1 MSDSNIAPGG
11 VLPATGRELRWFSWP
26 MVAFGIILPLIILV
40 KVNEEHRLGAFL
52 AYLNCVII
60 VWLMI
65 HTLKRDALLGVLL
78 LVCLPFLM
86 FAWSGSC
93 LYFAVFNIPV
103 QYGTL
108 RRFIPHMEG
117 FVRVQLAV
125 LTFLA
130 GYVPVLL
137 LLFHKRSRGRGLP
150 VVSPRRI
157 LAVVGLFLFVL
168 TAVFDLT
175 LMAGIGLGAGFGVR
189 WWIQGIF
196 NYCVGLFAVIG
207 GLITFASKKYI
218 AGLIALLAVHMFI
231 FAAAGK
237 RVFGLYPVF
246 FISIGLFFLS
256 SLSAKKKLSLFG
268 IVLAGFL
275 LYMLLGMAGRR
286 HGERTGF
293 THFGQ
298 RIGQLFD
305 PSTWGEGPG
314 VVTNTMTRLFMTG
327 GHSIITRTPE
337 EVPYFE
343 FEAGTY
349 AQEMVTG
356 LFVPGT
362 FYFRPYHRSNYHL
375 SRYDIMLGTTSVE
388 ISLVG
393 HFWMMGGSI
402 AVFIGGIAV
411 GLTHG
416 FILTLVHRA
425 REVSWTKA
433 LIYTSSFAMVMF
445 WTFATD
451 FIGLFRTVF
460 WMWAMAAI
468 VWAAVRRIVPQ
479 VVDDNYFDQADEL
492 SSYGE
497 GTVG

>member
-125 LTFLA
+125 LTFLV

-137 LLFHKRSRGRGLP
+137 LLFRKRPQGRGLP
-150 VVSPRRI
+150 VVNPKRI
-157 LAVVGLFLFVL
+157 LFIMGLFLFVII
-168 TAVFDLT
+168 AIYDLT
-175 LMAGIGLGAGFGVR
+175 LLAGIGLGDRFGAR
-189 WWIQGIF
+189 WLIQGTF
-196 NYCVGLFAVIG
+196 NYCVGLFVVIG
-207 GLITFASKKYI
+207 ALITFASKKYI
-218 AGLIALLAVHMFI
+218 VGLVVLLTVHLFF
-231 FAAAGK
+231 FAASGK
-237 RVFGLYPVF
+237 RSLGLYPIIF
-246 FISIGLFFLS
+246 LSAGLFFLS
-256 SLSAKKKLSLFG
+256 GISGKKKLSLFG
-268 IVLAGFL
+268 ILLVGIL
-275 LYMLLGMAGRR
+275 LYMIVGMAGRR
-286 HGERTGF
+286 HGERSGF
-293 THFGQ
+293 SDFGR
-298 RIGQLFD
+298 RIAQLFD
-305 PSTWGEGPG
+305 PRVWSEAPETG
-314 VVTNTMTRLFMTG
+314 TNTMTRLFMMG

-337 EVPYFE
+337 EVPYFD
-343 FEAGTY
+343 FRAGKY
-349 AQEMVTG
+349 AWEMTTAV
-356 LFVPGT
+356 FVPGT
-362 FYFRPYHRSNYHL
+362 FYFRPDHRSNYHL
-375 SRYDIMLGTTSVE
+375 SRYDIMLDTTSVE
-388 ISLVG
+388 ISMLG

-416 FILTLVHRA
+416 LVLTLVHRA

-433 LIYTSSFAMVMF
+433 LIYMSILGMTMHH
-445 WTFATD
+445 TFTAD
-451 FIGLFRTVF
+451 FINHFRFVF
-460 WMWAMAAI
+460 WRWAMAAI
-468 VWAAVRRIVPQ
+468 VWAIVRLIVPQ
-479 VVDDNYFDQADEL
+479 VVDDSYFDQADEL
-492 SSYGE
+492 SNYAE
-497 GTVG
+497 GAAG